1 MTEMSRCPFE
11 CQGNGSSESSN
22 STELTRYGDT
32 EPGFATKSVIFSS
45 PPHFHDCSSLYGSKL
60 KKIIS
65 PIAVTLQMGMLKP
78 CDITG

>member
-1 MTEMSRCPFE
+1 MTAAPFME
-11 CQGNGSSESSN
+11 VN
-22 STELTRYGDT
+22 
-32 EPGFATKSVIFSS
+32 
-45 PPHFHDCSSLYGSKL
+45 

>member
-1 MTEMSRCPFE
+1 MTAAPFME
-11 CQGNGSSESSN
+11 VN
-22 STELTRYGDT
+22 
-32 EPGFATKSVIFSS
+32 K
-45 PPHFHDCSSLYGSKL
+45 